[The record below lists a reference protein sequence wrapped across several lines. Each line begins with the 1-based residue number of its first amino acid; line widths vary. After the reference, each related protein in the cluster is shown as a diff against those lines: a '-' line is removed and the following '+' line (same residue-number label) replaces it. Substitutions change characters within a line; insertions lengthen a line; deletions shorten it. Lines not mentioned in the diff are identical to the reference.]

1 MERAA
6 PRPDAPLAHERLRG
20 SGYGAVLALI
30 LISLAFQLGA
40 PDDGWARFIT
50 IILQSATLLAAL
62 HVSGVGRWA
71 IHAAVA
77 LTAVAILSAAG
88 VLLGSG
94 ELNEVA
100 GRSVGLALG
109 LLAPAAI
116 LSGVVRH
123 FRQVGGVSV
132 TTMFGVLCIYLLV
145 GMAFGFLYGILGEIE
160 PDPFFAQ
167 GIRGNQSDFLY
178 FSFAS
183 LTTTG
188 YGDLTAGTDVGR
200 SFAITEALLGQIYLV
215 TVVALIVGN
224 LGRRPARD

>member
-6 PRPDAPLAHERLRG
+6 LRPDAPLAHQRLFG
-20 SGYGAVLALI
+20 SGYGPVLALI
-30 LISLAFQLGA
+30 LISLAFQLAA
-40 PDDGWARFIT
+40 PDRDWARMVT
-50 IILQSATLLAAL
+50 IVLQSLTLLAAL
-62 HVSGVGRWA
+62 HVSGVRPWV

-77 LTAVAILSAAG
+77 LSVLAILSAAG
-88 VLLGSG
+88 VLISSG
-94 ELNEVA
+94 ELGEVA

-116 LSGVVRH
+116 LLGIVRH
-123 FRQVGGVSV
+123 FRLVGGVTI

-145 GMAFGFLYGILGEIE
+145 GMAFGFLFGIISELESK
-160 PDPFFAQ
+160 PFFAESV
-167 GIRGNQSDFLY
+167 RGDQADFLY

-188 YGDLTAGTDVGR
+188 YGDLTAATNVGR
-200 SFAITEALLGQIYLV
+200 SFAITEALIGQIYLV

-224 LGRRPARD
+224 IGRTRPD